1 VPFLLNKYQNDPG
14 HRYGGQGH
22 AVPEDARPERVPKS
36 EENTLPAGANVN
48 EGEAIIRTD

>member
-22 AVPEDARPERVPKS
+22 VVPQDARPERVPES